1 LTARPADE
9 YWWRDSDFLLLDDL
23 TSRIQRDGV
32 SGAVDPLPSSYD
44 SSKETE
50 VQRNFDAD

>member
-1 LTARPADE
+1 MTARPADE

-32 SGAVDPLPSSYD
+32 SGAVDPHPSSYD

-50 VQRNFDAD
+50 VQRNYDAD